1 MTADPTPAARADA
14 PSVHALFAAR
24 AAAAPTAPAVTWR
37 DLTLT
42 YEELDTRANR
52 LAHHLRERGVRP
64 ETPVALYVER
74 SLDLVT
80 GLLGILKAGG
90 SYLAL
95 DATMPAERQRTVLA
109 DAGVTTILTQ
119 ESLLPLAADGLD
131 VVCLDRDRA
140 EVDRMPATA
149 PAVDVHGDSI
159 AYLAYTSG
167 STGTPKGVAVPHRAV
182 LRLALDPDLLSVTA
196 DDVVLQFASPAFDA
210 STFEIWVPLLCG
222 ARLAVYPDSGASL
235 TTLVETVHREGVTVL
250 WLTAGLFH
258 RLTERQ
264 IAKLSGVRRLLAGG
278 DVLSAVQVDRVR
290 TLLPDLHVI
299 NGYGP
304 TENTT
309 FTACHLVT
317 DPPGAGGVPIGRPV
331 LNTGIRVL
339 DDKLRPVPDGEP
351 GELYAT
357 GEGLARGYARRP
369 AATAERFV
377 ADLFA
382 DRPGARMYR
391 TGDLV
396 RHRPDGTLEYLG
408 RIDQQVK
415 IRGFRVEPAET
426 EAVLIARPGV
436 RDAVVVAQPGPGGD
450 RKLVAF
456 FVPERGAR
464 PSTLALR
471 RGLAEILPDYAVPA
485 SFVQLDVL
493 PLTAN
498 GKVDRA
504 ELSDRV
510 SEERPEVSAEFTPPG
525 TALETALATV
535 WADRL
540 GLTEVGVHDDFFEL
554 GGYSLVGMQITAEI
568 AAEYGVSITPQR
580 FYENATVAGL
590 ARAVEQLLADRRG
603 GEEQS

>member
-1 MTADPTPAARADA
+1 MTGDPLSAARADA
-14 PSVHALFAAR
+14 SSVHALLATR
-24 AAAAPTAPAVTWR
+24 AAATPTAAAVTWR

-42 YEELDTRANR
+42 YEELDTQANR
-52 LAHHLRERGVRP
+52 LAHHLRARGVRL

-74 SLDLVT
+74 SLDLVV

-95 DATMPAERQRTVLA
+95 DATMPPERQRAVLA
-109 DAGVTTILTQ
+109 DAGVATILTQ
-119 ESLLPLAADGLD
+119 ESLLPVATEGLD
-131 VVCLDRDRA
+131 VVCLDRDRS
-140 EVDRMPATA
+140 EVDRMPGTA
-149 PAVDVHGDSI
+149 PAVDVHGDNI

-182 LRLALDPDLLSVTA
+182 LRLALDPDHMSMAT

-210 STFEIWVPLLCG
+210 STFEIWVPLLGG
-222 ARLAVYPDSGASL
+222 ARLAVYPDSGVSL
-235 TTLVETVHREGVTVL
+235 TTLVDTVAREGVTVL

-264 IAKLSGVRRLLAGG
+264 IAKLSGLRRLLAGG
-278 DVLSAVQVDRVR
+278 DVLSAAQVDRVR
-290 TLLPDLHVI
+290 ALLPDLQVV

-317 DPPGAGGVPIGRPV
+317 ETAGAVGVPIGRP
-331 LNTGIRVL
+331 LLGTGIRIL

-369 AATAERFV
+369 AATGERFV

-396 RHRPDGTLEYLG
+396 RRLPDGTLEFLG

-415 IRGFRVEPAET
+415 IRGYRVEPGET
-426 EAVLIARPGV
+426 EAVLIAQAGV
-436 RDAVVVAQPGPGGD
+436 RDAVVVPQPGPDGD

-456 FVPERGAR
+456 YVPERGAR

-471 RGLAEILPDYAVPA
+471 RRLAETLPDYAVPA
-485 SFVQLDVL
+485 SFIQLDVL
-493 PLTAN
+493 PLTVN

-504 ELSDRV
+504 ELAERV
-510 SEERPEVSAEFTPPG
+510 SEERPEASAEFAPPR
-525 TALETALATV
+525 TELEEALATV

-554 GGYSLVGMQITAEI
+554 GGYSLVGMQITAEVT
-568 AAEYGVSITPQR
+568 AAYGVAITPQR
-580 FYENATVAGL
+580 FYENATVASL
-590 ARAVEQLLADRRG
+590 AGVVEELLAEHQG
-603 GEEQS
+603 GEEQP

>member
-1 MTADPTPAARADA
+1 MTGDPLSATRADA
-14 PSVHALFAAR
+14 SSVHELLATR
-24 AAAAPTAPAVTWR
+24 AAATPTAAAVTWR

-52 LAHHLRERGVRP
+52 LAHHLRARGVRL
-64 ETPVALYVER
+64 ETPVGLYVER
-74 SLDLVT
+74 SLDLVV

-95 DATMPAERQRTVLA
+95 DATMPPERQRAVLA
-109 DAGVTTILTQ
+109 DACVTTILTQ
-119 ESLLPLAADGLD
+119 ESLLPVAAEGLD
-131 VVCLDRDRA
+131 VVCPDRDRS
-140 EVDRMPATA
+140 EVDRMPGTA
-149 PAVDVHGDSI
+149 PAVDVHGDNI

-167 STGTPKGVAVPHRAV
+167 STGTPRGVAVPHRAV
-182 LRLALDPDLLSVTA
+182 LRLALDPGPVSMTA
-196 DDVVLQFASPAFDA
+196 EDVVLQFASPAFDA
-210 STFEIWVPLLCG
+210 STFEIWVPLLNG

-235 TTLVETVHREGVTVL
+235 ATLADTVHREGVTVL

-264 IAKLSGVRRLLAGG
+264 MAKLSGLRRLLAGG
-278 DVLSAVQVDRVR
+278 DVLSAAQVDRVR
-290 TLLPDLHVI
+290 ALLPDLEVV

-309 FTACHLVT
+309 FTACHLVAE
-317 DPPGAGGVPIGRPV
+317 PAGAQRVPIGRP
-331 LNTGIRVL
+331 LLGTGIRIL

-351 GELYAT
+351 GELYVT
-357 GEGLARGYARRP
+357 GEGLARGYARRS
-369 AATAERFV
+369 AATGERFV

-396 RHRPDGTLEYLG
+396 RRLPDGTLDFLG

-415 IRGFRVEPAET
+415 IRGFRVEPGET
-426 EAVLIARPGV
+426 EAVLTAQAGV
-436 RDAVVVAQPGPGGD
+436 RDAVVVPQPGPGGD

-456 FVPERGAR
+456 YVPERGAR
-464 PSTLALR
+464 PSTLTLR
-471 RGLAEILPDYAVPA
+471 RRLAEALPDYAVPA

-504 ELSDRV
+504 ELAERV
-510 SEERPEVSAEFTPPG
+510 SEERPEITAGFAPPR
-525 TALETALATV
+525 TELEEALATV

-554 GGYSLVGMQITAEI
+554 GGYSLVGMQI
-568 AAEYGVSITPQR
+568 AAEVTAAYEVAITPQR

-590 ARAVEQLLADRRG
+590 ARAVEELLADHRG
-603 GEEQS
+603 GGEQP